1 MTTRILVGGTD
12 GQDGKAAPEKGMGR
26 VCDLDL
32 GHSLL
37 QWVIEGGIKLMDRS
51 ITSRTNGYWRTSL
64 WRNESWSNG

>member
-12 GQDGKAAPEKGMGR
+12 GQDGKAAPEKGVCR

-37 QWVIEGGIKLMDRS
+37 QWVIEGGIKLMDRLTAW
-51 ITSRTNGYWRTSL
+51 ITG
-64 WRNESWSNG
+64 